1 MKNKILGNLHGFIIF
16 MSGCTFIGE
25 GAMLAILGARVAF
38 RGLDIGKK
46 ADDEY
51 NKKKQVM
58 DHDENEFTA
67 RSEYTQ
73 DV

>member
-1 MKNKILGNLHGFIIF
+1 MKDKILGNLHGFIVF

-38 RGLDIGKK
+38 RGLEIGKK
-46 ADDEY
+46 ADEEY
-51 NKKKQVM
+51 KKKKVM
-58 DHDENEFTA
+58 DREESEFTA

>member
-1 MKNKILGNLHGFIIF
+1 MKDKIIGNLYGFFTF

-25 GAMLAILGARVAF
+25 GVILTLLGARVAF
-38 RGLDIGKK
+38 RGLEIGKK

-67 RSEYTQ
+67 RSEYTK

>member
-1 MKNKILGNLHGFIIF
+1 MKDKIIGNLYGFFTF

-25 GAMLAILGARVAF
+25 GVILTLLGTRVAF
-38 RGLDIGKK
+38 RGLAIGNK
-46 ADDEY
+46 ADEEY
-51 NKKKQVM
+51 KKKKVM
-58 DHDENEFTA
+58 DREESEFTA

>member
-1 MKNKILGNLHGFIIF
+1 MKDKIIGNLYGFFTF

-38 RGLDIGKK
+38 RGLAIGNK
-46 ADDEY
+46 ADEEY
-51 NKKKQVM
+51 KKKKVM
-58 DHDENEFTA
+58 DREENEFTA

>member
-1 MKNKILGNLHGFIIF
+1 MKDKIFGNLHGFIVF
-16 MSGCTFIGE
+16 MSGCAFIGE

-38 RGLDIGKK
+38 RGLAIGNK
-46 ADDEY
+46 ADEEY
-51 NKKKQVM
+51 KKKKVM
-58 DHDENEFTA
+58 DREESEFTA